1 MKEDLSIYREEMKN
15 AGIELVEFEEG
26 PFLGGV

>member
-1 MKEDLSIYREEMKN
+1 LIYREEMKS
-15 AGIELVEFEEG
+15 AGIELVEMEEG